1 MIYKRPSA
9 MLIAYVTCRKFLFP
23 LNEIYCLPR
32 RKDAS
37 VARFFACN
45 FREIMCISFPKG
57 LSSVFSFVRAVSCV
71 CCKIEQCAV
80 AYSGDAAT
88 IAPPIVF
95 SL

>member
-1 MIYKRPSA
+1 MPS
-9 MLIAYVTCRKFLFP
+9 LK
-23 LNEIYCLPR
+23 
-32 RKDAS
+32 KDAS
-37 VARFFACN
+37 VAQFFACN
-45 FREIMCISFPKG
+45 LGEMMCTSFPKG

-80 AYSGDAAT
+80 TYSGDAAT